1 MVNIMPFY
9 TERITLYR
17 KTWRTN
23 DIIAYMESED
33 YKTLKETVHGK
44 AVIKTKIKFAWFPIR
59 LRNKNFLWLKNYV
72 ERTLEY
78 LNVRGRERLTMQEY
92 TLLKIKGTHE
102 NI

>member
-17 KTWRTN
+17 KAWRTN

-44 AVIKTKIKFAWFPIR
+44 AVIKTKIKFAWLPIR
-59 LRNKNFLWLKNYV
+59 LRN
-72 ERTLEY
+72 
-78 LNVRGRERLTMQEY
+78 
-92 TLLKIKGTHE
+92 I
-102 NI
+102 

>member
-1 MVNIMPFY
+1 MVDIMPFY

-17 KTWRTN
+17 KAWRTN
-23 DIIAYMESED
+23 DIIGYMDSDD
-33 YKTLKETVHGK
+33 YKTLKDPVHGK
-44 AVIKTKIKFAWFPIR
+44 AIIKTKIKFAWLPIR

-92 TLLKIKGTHE
+92 TLLKIKGTNE